1 MKTLLITLFLAL
13 LCALPLWANQAKD
26 SKGLH
31 KDSQGETRMLQQLL
45 KMEPAGLADLRQTI
59 ERIEQMTSDEKEKLR
74 KRVEELKHMR
84 PERVKA
90 MRERFESIPREDREA
105 MRQRWL
111 NLPPEERQEWHQ
123 KLRAMAPEER
133 QKVLKEQGFLPT
145 PWKSSQKQE
154 TPSPT
159 RGVNKKNTEP

>member
-1 MKTLLITLFLAL
+1 MKTPLITLFLAL

-26 SKGLH
+26 SKGLP

-59 ERIEQMTSDEKEKLR
+59 ERIEHMTSDEKEKLR
-74 KRVEELKHMR
+74 KRVEELNQMR

-90 MRERFESIPREDREA
+90 MRDRFESIPREDREA

-123 KLRAMAPEER
+123 KLRAMDSEER
-133 QKVLKEQGFLPT
+133 QKVLQEQGFLPT
-145 PWKSSQKQE
+145 PGKAHRS
-154 TPSPT
+154 
-159 RGVNKKNTEP
+159 KKPPRPPEE

>member
-1 MKTLLITLFLAL
+1 MKTPLITLFLAL

-26 SKGLH
+26 SKGLP

-74 KRVEELKHMR
+74 KRVEELNQMR

-123 KLRAMAPEER
+123 KLRAMDPEER
-133 QKVLKEQGFLPT
+133 QKVLQEQGFLPT
-145 PWKSSQKQE
+145 PGKAH
-154 TPSPT
+154 
-159 RGVNKKNTEP
+159 RGKKPPRPPEE

>member
-1 MKTLLITLFLAL
+1 MKTPLITLFLAL

-26 SKGLH
+26 SKGLP

-74 KRVEELKHMR
+74 KRVEELNQMR

-90 MRERFESIPREDREA
+90 MRDRFESIPREDREA

-133 QKVLKEQGFLPT
+133 QKVLQEQGFLPT
-145 PWKSSQKQE
+145 PGKAH
-154 TPSPT
+154 
-159 RGVNKKNTEP
+159 RGKKPPRPPEE